1 MTVTDVAVLGAGPAG
16 CGAAVQCRRL
26 GLEVALLDRTG
37 KAGGLV
43 REARLLENCPGL
55 PAPVTGPGFA
65 RNLEAL
71 LERTGVGVRRYLV
84 GSVSGEEGVFVV
96 RGSGEDIR
104 CGSVVLAVG
113 TEPVEYSLETGGNV
127 EIHRSILELKADP
140 PERAVILGGGEAALD
155 YALNLADS
163 GSMVTVL
170 VRGRRLRAGGKLK
183 EEFLARKTIDTL
195 YETTAISAF
204 RVEEGT
210 IRLEVRTPGG
220 RTSLQTGAV
229 LAALGRKTV
238 LPALSFDFHHEQR
251 EVATSLGGFYMAGD
265 ASAGRSGQASTASG
279 QGVLAGMLACEYLEE
294 KEEKI

>member
-26 GLEVALLDRTG
+26 GLDVVLLDRTG
-37 KAGGLV
+37 GAGGLV

-55 PAPVTGPGFA
+55 PAPVAGTEYA

-71 LERTGVGVRRYLV
+71 LERTGIGVRRYLV
-84 GSVSGEEGVFVV
+84 GSVSREEGAFVV

-104 CGSVVLAVG
+104 CGSVILAVG
-113 TEPVEYSLETGGNV
+113 TQPVEYSIGTGAGV
-127 EIHRSILELKADP
+127 EIHRSILELEDDP
-140 PERAVILGGGEAALD
+140 PKSAVVIGGGEAALD

-163 GSMVTVL
+163 GSAVTVL
-170 VRGRRLRAGGKLK
+170 VRGRRLRARGMLK
-183 EEFLARKTIDTL
+183 EEFLARKSIDILYHTIAL
-195 YETTAISAF
+195 SAF
-204 RVEEGT
+204 RGEHGT
-210 IRLEVRTPGG
+210 VRLEVRAPGG
-220 RTSLQTGAV
+220 RSSLQTGAV
-229 LAALGRKTV
+229 LAAVGRKTV

-265 ASAGRSGQASTASG
+265 AAAGRSGQASTASG
-279 QGVLAGMLACEYLEE
+279 QGVLAGMLACEFLAG